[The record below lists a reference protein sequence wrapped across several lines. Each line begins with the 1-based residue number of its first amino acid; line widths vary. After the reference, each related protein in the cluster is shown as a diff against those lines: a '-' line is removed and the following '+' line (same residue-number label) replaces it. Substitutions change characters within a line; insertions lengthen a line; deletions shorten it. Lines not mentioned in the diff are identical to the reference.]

1 MKKLLTIVG
10 ARPQFIKASAVS
22 RVLAS
27 EYGGR
32 VEELVLHTGQHHD
45 ASLSAVF
52 FEELGLAEPRFRL
65 TLSSDAPVPRMG
77 EMLCGIEQVLG
88 SYRFDAVLVYGD
100 TDSTLAGALA
110 AAKSRVPLIHVEA
123 GLRSYDRTQPEEQ
136 NRVVVDHLSQVLNC
150 PTEESV
156 RNLQRE
162 GVGGRIIR
170 TGDIMLDNA
179 LHFLPIARQRK
190 EEWWRALGI
199 KDGPY
204 VLATVHRACN
214 TDSPDRLADIMRSLL
229 TLSETVPVV
238 LPLHPRTRKA
248 IENVTE
254 NSLQHRFAHCSSIRL
269 LPPVSYLELLLLLD
283 RCSVVVTDSGGVQ
296 KEAYFLRRPS
306 VVLRDATEWV
316 DNVRQGVS
324 SLADAVPGVIVSQV
338 RHFLDH
344 APSEGSYQPLY
355 GNGHAAEELLSA
367 LDL

>member
-1 MKKLLTIVG
+1 
-10 ARPQFIKASAVS
+10 
-22 RVLAS
+22 
-27 EYGGR
+27 
-32 VEELVLHTGQHHD
+32 
-45 ASLSAVF
+45 
-52 FEELGLAEPRFRL
+52 
-65 TLSSDAPVPRMG
+65 
-77 EMLCGIEQVLG
+77 
-88 SYRFDAVLVYGD
+88 
-100 TDSTLAGALA
+100 
-110 AAKSRVPLIHVEA
+110 
-123 GLRSYDRTQPEEQ
+123 
-136 NRVVVDHLSQVLNC
+136 
-150 PTEESV
+150 
-156 RNLQRE
+156 
-162 GVGGRIIR
+162 
-170 TGDIMLDNA
+170 MLDNA

-199 KDGPY
+199 KDGPF

-254 NSLQHRFAHCSSIRL
+254 NSLQHRFAHCSAIRL

-338 RHFLDH
+338 RRFLDH

-367 LDL
+367 LGL